1 MRAKSGTAESDT
13 KPTVGEARSAPET
26 SSTTKSSIDVI
37 AIAGKDGTAASQ
49 GQARQQ
55 IAKEFKNFNAAKA
68 QCFKVE
74 DRERLL
80 AVIEAGFGDF
90 KEFNELVRDVFKS
103 RLEKSRLGTQEL
115 HSASGG
121 LAAAKER
128 YSKKEDDAKLLEAV
142 DC

>member
-1 MRAKSGTAESDT
+1 MTARRFRAL
-13 KPTVGEARSAPET
+13 PTTNGDDLTR
-26 SSTTKSSIDVI
+26 

-90 KEFNELVRDVFKS
+90 KEFNELVRDVFKT

-128 YSKKEDDAKLLEAV
+128 YTKQEEDDAKLLEAV

>member
-1 MRAKSGTAESDT
+1 MNLGC
-13 KPTVGEARSAPET
+13 
-26 SSTTKSSIDVI
+26 
-37 AIAGKDGTAASQ
+37 AIAAVHPEATCNRCGSVGFAGPLWRCATALDH
-49 GQARQQ
+49 RLC
-55 IAKEFKNFNAAKA
+55 E

-128 YSKKEDDAKLLEAV
+128 YTKKEEDDAKL
-142 DC
+142 DCLAIDAAD

>member
-1 MRAKSGTAESDT
+1 MLSAPLWRGWRSL
-13 KPTVGEARSAPET
+13 RSACF
-26 SSTTKSSIDVI
+26 S
-37 AIAGKDGTAASQ
+37 AACP
-49 GQARQQ
+49 
-55 IAKEFKNFNAAKA
+55 F
-68 QCFKVE
+68 
-74 DRERLL
+74 L

-90 KEFNELVRDVFKS
+90 KEFNELVRDVFKT

-128 YSKKEDDAKLLEAV
+128 YTKQEEDDAKLLEAV